1 MIIKPKKEHVLD
13 LLPDRLVLVHG
24 ARRGNARYLT
34 FDDGPHP
41 EHTPRVLDV
50 LAAHG
55 AKASFFLVGRNV
67 ERHPGVVER
76 IVAEGHMLGNHSW
89 SHPSFTRIPLR
100 QQLEEIARTDR
111 LLADFDGLAEHRV
124 RTPYALLPLRLL
136 LHFARTRRNLV
147 YWSYNSMD
155 YLKQPDAQLVARLR
169 DQPPRAG
176 DIVLM
181 HDDNARVVDVLQA
194 VLPQWQA
201 VGHEFRALSAVAG

>member
-24 ARRGNARYLT
+24 ARSGNARYLT

-41 EHTPRVLDV
+41 EYTPRVLDV

-67 ERHPGVVER
+67 ERHPEVVGR

-100 QQLEEIARTDR
+100 QQLEEIDRTDR
-111 LLADFDGLAEHRV
+111 LLADFDGLRQHRV
-124 RTPYALLPLRLL
+124 RTPYARVPLRLL
-136 LHFARTRRNLV
+136 LHFARAGRNLV

-155 YLKQPDAQLVARLR
+155 YLEQPDARLVARLR

-181 HDDNARVVDVLQA
+181 HDDSARTTSALQTVLSH
-194 VLPQWQA
+194 WCDS
-201 VGHEFRALSAVAG
+201 GHEFHPLPAVAG